1 MTRSCLMPVQC
12 CCTCCRA
19 RMRHGHQRVLATPTS
34 PAGPCHTGSL
44 HSSIYTFH
52 TTPSPHMRTN
62 INHHVTITAAPSP
75 LLPAGE
81 ASPSSGGYLTSN
93 FLLNC
98 INWLVVLFI
107 VLLLA
112 AFTVWGAFSF
122 ALDKGAAAS
131 FTFAGQAQS
140 TIKEGVALAEQ
151 FLTFYDSFSGNL
163 KATLQSNPAGAQLG
177 ELRWLGETM

>member
-1 MTRSCLMPVQC
+1 MTSSNMILAQC

-19 RMRHGHQRVLATPTS
+19 RMCWLPLQAHLAACHTREAFIAAACHAPLPLNHDLQNPDHGHQPSSVPTP
-34 PAGPCHTGSL
+34 
-44 HSSIYTFH
+44 
-52 TTPSPHMRTN
+52 
-62 INHHVTITAAPSP
+62 P
-75 LLPAGE
+75 LLAGE

-131 FTFAGQAQS
+131 YNFASQAQS
-140 TIKEGVALAEQ
+140 TIKEGVALAQQ
-151 FLTFYDSFSGNL
+151 FLTFYDGFAGNL

-177 ELRWLGETM
+177 RRRWLLGQHPM